1 MCPFLG
7 HWYLGWIFFWEKGVA
22 FSRDAWTW
30 RSVFPLWAFCS
41 AKGRILTEKK
51 PKPSMSHLI
60 WDPLKAWLP
69 LPSQN
74 LPIPAVALN
83 EDGVTHLGSWMSL

>member
-1 MCPFLG
+1 MEKPFSTLG
-7 HWYLGWIFFWEKGVA
+7 
-22 FSRDAWTW
+22 FSFGKD
-30 RSVFPLWAFCS
+30 PQE
-41 AKGRILTEKK
+41 RILPEKK
-51 PKPSMSHLI
+51 PKPSMSHLT